1 MSKHQK
7 PTQASVTALIDR
19 EAYHRWPGTDM
30 ISCAL
35 ILKNGHV
42 VTGESCP
49 IDSAQ
54 FDELRGKAEARRHAI
69 DEIWPLA
76 VSEYRTALTDISN
89 GA

>member
-1 MSKHQK
+1 MTQK
-7 PTQASVTALIDR
+7 PTQASVTALIAR
-19 EAYHRWPGTDM
+19 EDYHRWPGTTM

-35 ILKNGHV
+35 TLKSGHM
-42 VTGESCP
+42 VTGDSRP
-49 IDSAQ
+49 IDAAD

-76 VSEYRTALTDISN
+76 VSEYRTIQMDLSN

>member
-1 MSKHQK
+1 MNKHQK
-7 PTQASVTALIDR
+7 PTQASVTAMIAR
-19 EAYHRWPGTDM
+19 EDYHRWPGTGM

-49 IDSAQ
+49 MDTAE
-54 FDELRGKAEARRHAI
+54 FDELRGKVEARRNAI
-69 DEIWPLA
+69 NEIWPLA
-76 VSEYRTALTDISN
+76 VSEYRTILTDLSN

>member
-1 MSKHQK
+1 MNQK
-7 PTQASVTALIDR
+7 PTQASVTALIAR
-19 EAYHRWPGTDM
+19 EDYHRWPGTDM

-35 ILKNGHV
+35 ILKSGHV

-49 IDSAQ
+49 IDPAE

-76 VSEYRTALTDISN
+76 VSEYRTVLMDLSR